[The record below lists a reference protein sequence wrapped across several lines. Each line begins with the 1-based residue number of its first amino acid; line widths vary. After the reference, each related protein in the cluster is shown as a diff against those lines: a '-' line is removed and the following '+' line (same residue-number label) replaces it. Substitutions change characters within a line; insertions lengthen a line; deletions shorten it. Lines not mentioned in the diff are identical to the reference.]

1 MDVKPNTKGSK
12 EKTINIKDNV
22 STLKVDKTAN
32 KSEPTRKYE
41 KITYS
46 NVRGGFGTY
55 DGRKE
60 RFYMPNID
68 GGFDEI

>member
-1 MDVKPNTKGSK
+1 MDVKLNTEGSK
-12 EKTINIKDNV
+12 EKTNKDNV
-22 STLKVDKTAN
+22 PTLKVDKLAIKGT
-32 KSEPTRKYE
+32 PTRKYE

-46 NVRGGFGTY
+46 NVSGGFGTY

>member
-1 MDVKPNTKGSK
+1 MDVKLNTKGSK
-12 EKTINIKDNV
+12 EKTNKDNV
-22 STLKVDKTAN
+22 PTLKVDKLAIKGT
-32 KSEPTRKYE
+32 PTRKYE
-41 KITYS
+41 KITYG

-60 RFYMPNID
+60 RFYIPNIN